1 MSAKLPS
8 PRGLTTPFVVLA
20 LILAGSFGRATAL
33 EAAGRPQET
42 AAKATDQKEGKIERL
57 AVVPSIDRYAGMPS
71 TDRLAVTPS
80 DDEKKEDKKGLPLKS
95 ERKIEFT
102 TDEGTWLSLD
112 VSPDGKTI
120 VFELLGDIYAL
131 PIEGG
136 QAKLISGGMAFDS
149 QPKFSPDGQWIAF
162 LSDRDGSE
170 NVWIMRPDGSDPM
183 QLSKD
188 PWSEFASPAWTP
200 DSQYVL
206 VSRTGSSLGAFEI
219 WMYHIRGGSG
229 VQVTKSKPTPNT
241 PRRERPN
248 ALGVVA
254 SPDGKYLYY
263 AARHGGFQYNA
274 QLPLWQVA
282 RRDRKTGDEDVILQ
296 QIESSFRP
304 VLSPDGNEMLYVTR
318 FETES
323 GLRLRNLQTGED
335 RWVKYPITRDD
346 QESRFTRDLFP
357 GYAFLPGGKEI
368 VYTNDGK
375 IHRLSIPGGE
385 DKVIPFT
392 AKVSQEL
399 GPKLDFPQK
408 VEEGPVKVRLIQDAT
423 QSPDGKKLTFS
434 AMTHLYVMD
443 MPGGKPAE
451 AGKPQRLTTGNA
463 REFQPAWSPDGKWI
477 AYVTWSSAGGQI
489 WKIPAGGGAPAQLT
503 QTAAFYSDPAWSPD
517 GERIV
522 ALRGAA
528 YDRDNSDFDPG
539 APRGGDLIWI
549 PAAGGAANLIIPA
562 RGAGKPHF
570 THEKD
575 RIYLY
580 TGAAGLLSL
589 RYDGTDRR
597 AHLQVKGQGLFFAE
611 EPVSAND
618 VRVSPDGNWVLAHIM
633 NQLYVIAMPQVG
645 GEAPT
650 VDLSKPSVPLKRI
663 TDIGADYFGWAD
675 DGKTITWAV
684 GASFFRQLLS
694 AVTFEPPEEEKK
706 ESDKK
711 ESDKK
716 KDVGAKDAD
725 KKDAA
730 TQTAEAKKD
739 GKKDEKK
746 EEKKL
751 KEQEKDVQEIAVG
764 LEVPRKTPKGTVVLR
779 GATVVTMKGDE
790 ILKNADI
797 VVENNRI
804 KRVGA
809 RGAVPA
815 GAKVFDVSGK
825 TIVPGFI
832 DTHAHWIEIRRGI
845 LDTQNWAFM
854 ANLAYG
860 VTSGLDVQTF
870 SNDMFAYE
878 DLVDAGEIVGLRPFS
893 TGPGVFSDNNFQ
905 SAEEVKGVL
914 TKYKK
919 YYGTHN
925 IKSYVVGNRK
935 QRQFM
940 VQASK
945 ELEMMP
951 TTEGALD
958 LKLDLTHVIDGF
970 HGNEHTLPI
979 TPLYKDVIQMFA
991 QSGIAET
998 PTLIVNYGGP
1008 FGEDYWYENGAD
1020 VHDNAKLNHF
1030 TPHRNIDE
1038 KTKRR
1043 EGWFRKDE
1051 YAFPKHAAQM
1061 TKLVRAN
1068 GLVGVGSHGQLQGLG
1083 YHWELWML
1091 ASGGMTPLEALRCAT
1106 VNGSKIIGRPAD
1118 LGSIEPG
1125 KLADLVIMDKNPL
1138 DDIHNTNT
1146 IHWVMKNGQ
1155 LFEGDTL
1162 NQVWPEQK
1170 KLEPLWFWN
1179 NYDAPKPGEP
1189 LSYGKTTHP

>member
-1 MSAKLPS
+1 MK
-8 PRGLTTPFVVLA
+8 
-20 LILAGSFGRATAL
+20 
-33 EAAGRPQET
+33 
-42 AAKATDQKEGKIERL
+42 
-57 AVVPSIDRYAGMPS
+57 
-71 TDRLAVTPS
+71 
-80 DDEKKEDKKGLPLKS
+80 
-95 ERKIEFT
+95 
-102 TDEGTWLSLD
+102 
-112 VSPDGKTI
+112 
-120 VFELLGDIYAL
+120 
-131 PIEGG
+131 
-136 QAKLISGGMAFDS
+136 
-149 QPKFSPDGQWIAF
+149 
-162 LSDRDGSE
+162 
-170 NVWIMRPDGSDPM
+170 PDGSDPK
-183 QLSKD
+183 QISKD
-188 PWSEFASPAWTP
+188 NWSEFASPAWTP
-200 DSQYVL
+200 DGQYVI
-206 VSRTGSSLGAFEI
+206 VSKAPSSLGTYEL
-219 WMYHIRGGSG
+219 WMYHTSGGSG
-229 VQVTKSKPTPNT
+229 VQITKSKPTPT
-241 PRRERPN
+241 APRQQRHN

-263 AARHGGFQYNA
+263 ARRIGGFAYNA
-274 QLPLWQVA
+274 QFPLWEVA
-282 RRDRKTGDEDVILQ
+282 RRDRKTGDEDILIA

-304 VLSPDGNEMLYVTR
+304 VLSTDGTQLLYVTR
-318 FETES
+318 YETES

-357 GYAFLPGGKEI
+357 GYAFLAGGKEV
-368 VYTNDGK
+368 VYNQDGK
-375 IHRLSIPGGE
+375 IRRLNIETGAES
-385 DKVIPFT
+385 VIPFT
-392 AKVSQEL
+392 AQVSQEL
-399 GPKLDFPQK
+399 GPKLDFPQR
-408 VEEGPVKVRLIQDAT
+408 VEEGPVKVRLIQNPVE
-423 QSPDGKKLTFS
+423 SPDGKRMAFS

-443 MPGGKPAE
+443 IPGGKPQRVI
-451 AGKPQRLTTGNA
+451 PQSGT

-477 AYVTWSSAGGQI
+477 GYVTWSNQGGQL
-489 WKIPAGGGAPAQLT
+489 WRVPASGGTPQQLSKT
-503 QTAAFYSDPAWSPD
+503 SAVYSDPAWSPD
-517 GERIV
+517 GARIV
-522 ALRGAA
+522 ALRGNV
-528 YDRDNSDFDPG
+528 YDRENSEFD
-539 APRGGDLIWI
+539 RGQTPNADLIWI
-549 PAAGGAANLIIPA
+549 PADGGDANLIIPA

-575 RIYLY
+575 RIYIY
-580 TGAAGLLSL
+580 TQAGLVSL

-597 AHLQVKGQGLFFAE
+597 THLQVKGQGLYFFE
-611 EPVSAND
+611 ESIAASD
-618 VRVSPDGNWVLAHIM
+618 IQVSPDGNWVLAHVM
-633 NQLYVIAMPQVG
+633 NQLYVTAMPVVG

-650 VDLSKPSVPLKRI
+650 ITVSTPSVPLKRL

-684 GASFFRQLLS
+684 GASLFRQPLS
-694 AVTFEPPEEEKK
+694 SVSFEPPKEEKK
-706 ESDKK
+706 DDDAKVGEKK
-711 ESDKK
+711 EGDAKEAQKK
-716 KDVGAKDAD
+716 EEP

-730 TQTAEAKKD
+730 A
-739 GKKDEKK
+739 EKK
-746 EEKKL
+746 PEKL
-751 KEQEKDVQEIAVG
+751 KEQDKNVEEIAVT

-790 ILKNADI
+790 VLKNADI

-809 RGAVPA
+809 RGTVPA
-815 GAKVFDVSGK
+815 GAKVIDVSGK

-832 DTHAHWIEIRRGI
+832 DTHAHWFEIRRGI

-854 ANLAYG
+854 ANLAFG
-860 VTSGLDVQTF
+860 VTAGLDVQTGT
-870 SNDMFAYE
+870 NDMFAYE

-925 IKSYVVGNRK
+925 IKSYIVGNRK
-935 QRQFM
+935 QRQYM

-951 TTEGALD
+951 TTEGGLD

-979 TPLYKDVIQMFA
+979 TPLYKDVIQLFA

-1008 FGEDYWYENGAD
+1008 FGENYWFMNTE

-1030 TPHRNIDE
+1030 TPHRILDE

-1043 EGWFRKDE
+1043 PYWFRKDE
-1051 YAFPKHAAQM
+1051 YAFPKLAAQV
-1061 TKLVRAN
+1061 TKILRAG
-1068 GLVGVGSHGQLQGLG
+1068 GLIGVGAHGQLQGLG

-1091 ASGGMTPLEALRCAT
+1091 ASGGMTPLEVIRCAT
-1106 VNGSKIIGRPAD
+1106 LNGSKIIGRPQD

-1125 KLADLVIMDKNPL
+1125 KLADLVILDKNPL

-1146 IHWVMKNGQ
+1146 IRWVMKNGE

-1162 NQVWPEQK
+1162 NQLWPEQK
-1170 KLEPLWFWN
+1170 KLEPLFFWG
-1179 NYDAPKPGEP
+1179 YDRPKAGEP
-1189 LSYGKTTHP
+1189 LSYGKTAQP